1 MKRYHGDDYTFIINR
16 VKLEDRGEYIIRA
29 ENHYGYR
36 EEVVFLNV
44 QRKSFYYQNFIYIY
58 ILHLFHFYIF
68 HFFQHCR
75 EKFRS
80 TGPSCILYADENRL
94 AIMCGW
100 RRSSRRRASRSC
112 CDHVS
117 YRSGRLANCFA
128 VWAAIH
134 RPPWNGTRTEKNYPS
149 TITPWATPT
158 ASSQWRSL
166 TASRRTAA
174 NIVVWQLTN
183 MAKTRLVA

>member
-1 MKRYHGDDYTFIINR
+1 MVTITPLLSTELSWKIEENTLYARKIIMVTVKKSSSLMYNVR
-16 VKLEDRGEYIIRA
+16 VSIIRI
-29 ENHYGYR
+29 
-36 EEVVFLNV
+36 L
-44 QRKSFYYQNFIYIY
+44 YIY

-128 VWAAIH
+128 V
-134 RPPWNGTRTEKNYPS
+134 
-149 TITPWATPT
+149 
-158 ASSQWRSL
+158 
-166 TASRRTAA
+166 
-174 NIVVWQLTN
+174 
-183 MAKTRLVA
+183 